1 MGATAALTGFVV
13 TVSVLVVQMA
23 TSMLSA
29 RYMRL
34 WYRDRVLHILLAML
48 VGTFTF
54 SFTLLAGVEENSVP
68 HVGVTVTGVLM
79 AADLFLF
86 LFFLDRFVHRLRP
99 VAVAAHRGGRGQ
111 AGIRVHRPGGE
122 LGPTR
127 PRSCAGRWRSPA
139 SRRRSC
145 ARAARARSRRST
157 RTALVRFARQHRS
170 TLVLNHA
177 IGDFV
182 PAGAA
187 VIRVYGGEPTGDGD
201 EDHLRR
207 MIVLGVERTIEQDP
221 AFAVRIMVDVAIKA
235 LSPAVNDPTT
245 AVQVINHLGDLL
257 HRIGATD
264 FRAAAPAEPGT
275 GRVLIAARG
284 WEQYLALGV
293 TEIRGYGAS
302 SVQVARRLRAMLEE
316 LHGAVLP
323 EHRPA
328 VEDELERLEAAVALA
343 LGTSPDLDRASEADK
358 QGLGGAP
365 RSLGRA
371 RPAPRR
377 ASGRSP
383 RPRGPTSRRGTSEL
397 ARACQ
402 SSPRT
407 RIWPTGARAV
417 GHLADRADQVL
428 DPRLHLDAPHPALP
442 VRDLDDAAREAHEPA
457 DHVPRVGE
465 DEEEHECERD
475 EHRVRS
481 IIRRCDGRRHIIP
494 SGR

>member
-1 MGATAALTGFVV
+1 MRANRPGRCMTRIAVWALDFKTRQYLKGSLWFLPLLGGITGALLGLLEPVLTREITVPTALEYSASTATSLLAAIVGATAALTGFVV

-23 TSMLSA
+23 TSSFSA

-34 WYRDRVLHILLAML
+34 WYRDKILQVLLAML

-79 AADLFLF
+79 TADLFLF

-99 VAVAAHRGGRGQ
+99 VAVAALV
-111 AGIRVHRPGGE
+111 A
-122 LGPTR
+122 T
-127 PRSCAGRWRSPA
+127 AGRRAFESVVRAA
-139 SRRRSC
+139 SRQD
-145 ARAARARSRRST
+145 APEIVHEPPEIPGEPAFIVRSRSAGSIQAIDFSRL
-157 RTALVRFARQHRS
+157 ARFAREHRC
-170 TLVLNHA
+170 TLVLNHVV
-177 IGDFV
+177 GDFV
-182 PAGAA
+182 PAGAG
-187 VIRVYGGEPTGDGD
+187 VIRVYGTEPSAERD
-201 EDHLRR
+201 EQRLRG

-221 AFAVRIMVDVAIKA
+221 AFAVRIMVDIAIKA

-284 WEQYLALGV
+284 WQQYLALGV
-293 TEIRGYGAS
+293 TEIRAYGAS

-328 VEDELERLEAAVALA
+328 VADELVRLEAAVALA
-343 LGTSPDLDRASEADK
+343 LGPSPDFDRASEADK

-365 RSLGRA
+365 GL
-371 RPAPRR
+371 
-377 ASGRSP
+377 
-383 RPRGPTSRRGTSEL
+383 
-397 ARACQ
+397 
-402 SSPRT
+402 
-407 RIWPTGARAV
+407 
-417 GHLADRADQVL
+417 
-428 DPRLHLDAPHPALP
+428 
-442 VRDLDDAAREAHEPA
+442 
-457 DHVPRVGE
+457 
-465 DEEEHECERD
+465 
-475 EHRVRS
+475 
-481 IIRRCDGRRHIIP
+481 
-494 SGR
+494 

>member
-1 MGATAALTGFVV
+1 MTRSAVWALDFKTRQYLKGSLWFLPLLGGITGAVLGLLEPVLARGITVPTRLEYSASTATSLLASIVGATAALTGFVV

-34 WYRDRVLHILLAML
+34 WYRDRVLHILLALL

-68 HVGVTVTGVLM
+68 HVGVTATGVLM
-79 AADLFLF
+79 TADIFLF

-99 VAVAAHRGGRGQ
+99 VAVAAL
-111 AGIRVHRPGGE
+111 AAA
-122 LGPTR
+122 
-127 PRSCAGRWRSPA
+127 AGRQAFESTV
-139 SRRRSC
+139 
-145 ARAARARSRRST
+145 RAASGPEAPEIVRGPLEIAGEPTTVVRT
-157 RTALVRFARQHRS
+157 RGAGSIQAIDAPGLVRFARQHRT
-170 TLVLNHA
+170 TLVVNHA

-187 VIRVYGGEPTGDGD
+187 VIRVYGDEPTGDGD

-264 FRAAAPAEPGT
+264 FGAAAPAEPGM
-275 GRVLIAARG
+275 GRVLIASRG

-293 TEIRGYGAS
+293 TEIRAYGAS

-365 RSLGRA
+365 GL
-371 RPAPRR
+371 
-377 ASGRSP
+377 
-383 RPRGPTSRRGTSEL
+383 
-397 ARACQ
+397 
-402 SSPRT
+402 
-407 RIWPTGARAV
+407 
-417 GHLADRADQVL
+417 
-428 DPRLHLDAPHPALP
+428 
-442 VRDLDDAAREAHEPA
+442 
-457 DHVPRVGE
+457 
-465 DEEEHECERD
+465 
-475 EHRVRS
+475 
-481 IIRRCDGRRHIIP
+481 
-494 SGR
+494 